1 MIPRLE
7 ELGSDVLR
15 HKHGD
20 LFNQPGLTNFV
31 GTVQVDV
38 DPIGIRSF
46 NFPPFANG
54 DGITASLFLN
64 GRYWPSLGKPVDIQW
79 FPDKVIRNAENDGIH
94 IKSTLVLPF
103 DFNAA
108 LIRIDVTNL
117 HYESRMVDIKL
128 GIASYVT
135 KALRPWNTPV
145 APAAFDIKTV
155 LEINPNADSHSH
167 HLVEL
172 DYSRNAIIHSAH
184 GSTATQIQGLVAPN
198 VKLSSRPAF
207 VSAGLDCNGGET
219 KTIWYLTVIGENVK
233 TLTAQFDG
241 IAADP
246 EAVMLS
252 VRSRWE
258 HEIEAIFTPDNEI
271 YSGHLPTLDTS
282 DEDIRRM
289 YHMGVLG
296 VTYFRRDNPASV
308 YGRAYD
314 TLMPK
319 HWQTVTFIW
328 DYHLSG
334 VVHALLDPKVMTKY
348 MDNWLKMDIHS
359 HFGTE
364 YLTGSPVGYWYS
376 ANDYAIIGLM
386 RDYLRWTG
394 DTAWLDK
401 PLTLHDGTV
410 KPVVEMLNYFA
421 HNYRQF
427 QTDSGLA
434 DYGGLN
440 NLLECVSTYIHEV
453 ASLNAA
459 NVFNLR
465 YASEIATFRGNSS
478 EAAILMDEA
487 NALLERVQLL
497 YADGKGFWNARYP
510 GNELVEVRHV
520 YDFLTVLNTIP
531 DALSQKQ
538 KQEMTRFFVNEL
550 QTPTWMRALSPF
562 DDNSMFSVRTDHQ
575 WNGSYPAW
583 PPMSALGLFNIGEQE
598 LAFNWMKGLAKSANQ
613 GPFGQ
618 AHFDESVMPLE
629 MGGSLKT
636 SAEIPY
642 INDWTCSSNGSWIKM
657 IIEGLFGVKAGLKS
671 IEAYPRFGGFD
682 QDAALRGL
690 KWQGKTY
697 DVTRNGLTLTSPSN

>member
-20 LFNQPGLTNFV
+20 LFNHPGLTNFI
-31 GTVQVDV
+31 GTVQVDI
-38 DPIGIRSF
+38 DPVGIRSV
-46 NFPPFANG
+46 NFPPFGTG

-64 GRYWPSLGKPVDIQW
+64 GRYWPSYGKPVDIQW
-79 FPDKVIRNAENDGIH
+79 FPDKMVRTAEHDGIL
-94 IKSTLVLPF
+94 IKSTMVLPF
-103 DFNAA
+103 GVNAA
-108 LIRIDVTNL
+108 LIRIDVTNQ
-117 HYESRMVDIKL
+117 HTESRVIDIKL
-128 GIASYVT
+128 GITSYIT
-135 KALRPWNTPV
+135 KAMRAWNTPT
-145 APAAFDIKTV
+145 APADFENKTE
-155 LEINPNADSHSH
+155 LEIQHGSPRKGNSMD
-167 HLVEL
+167 L
-172 DYSRNAIIHSAH
+172 DHSRNAIIHTASDESA
-184 GSTATQIQGLVAPN
+184 AQIQGLIAPS
-198 VKLSSRPAF
+198 VK
-207 VSAGLDCNGGET
+207 VSARPSFLATELECSGGET
-219 KTIWYLTVIGENVK
+219 KTIWYLTATGDDVK
-233 TLTAQFDG
+233 TVTSVFDG
-241 IAADP
+241 IANDP
-246 EAVMLS
+246 EGTMRK

-258 HEIEAIFTPDNEI
+258 HEIEAIFTPGNDV
-271 YSGHLPTLDTS
+271 YSGHLPILETS
-282 DEDIRRM
+282 DDELRRV
-289 YHMGVLG
+289 YHMGVMG

-319 HWQTVTFIW
+319 YWQTVTFIW

-348 MDNWLKMDIHS
+348 MDTWLKMDIHS

-376 ANDYAIIGLM
+376 VNDYALIALM

-401 PLTLHDGTV
+401 PQTLKDGTV
-410 KPVVEMLNYFA
+410 KPAAEMLNHFA

-434 DYGGLN
+434 NYGGLN

-465 YASEIATFRGNSS
+465 YAAEIASYKGNSN
-478 EAAILMDEA
+478 AAQTLIDEA
-487 NALLERVQLL
+487 NALLEKVQTL
-497 YADGKGFWNARYP
+497 YADGKGFWNARFP

-531 DALSQKQ
+531 DALSDKQ
-538 KQEMTRFFVNEL
+538 KKEITRFFVNEL
-550 QTPTWMRALSPF
+550 QTPTWMRALSPY

-583 PPMSALGLFNIGEQE
+583 PPMSALGLYNIDEHDI
-598 LAFNWMKGLAKSANQ
+598 AFNWLKGLAKTANQ

-618 AHFDESVMPLE
+618 AHFDEAVMPLE
-629 MGGSLKT
+629 SGGSLKV
-636 SAEIPY
+636 SADIPY
-642 INDWTCSSNGSWIKM
+642 INDWTCSSNGSWVKLF
-657 IIEGLFGVKAGLKS
+657 IEGVFGVKAGLNG
-671 IEAYPRFGGFD
+671 IEAIPKFSSFD
-682 QDAALRGL
+682 PNAALRGL
-690 KWQGKTY
+690 TWQGKTY
-697 DVTRNGLTLTSPSN
+697 DVTKNGLAQR

>member
-20 LFNQPGLTNFV
+20 LFNHPGLTNFI

-38 DPIGIRSF
+38 DPIGIRSI
-46 NFPPFANG
+46 NFPPFGNG

-64 GRYWPSLGKPVDIQW
+64 GRYWPSYGQPVDIQW
-79 FPDKVIRNAENDGIH
+79 FPDKIVRNAAFDGIY

-103 DFNAA
+103 DVNAA
-108 LIRIDVTNL
+108 LIRIDLTNK
-117 HYESRMVDIKL
+117 YDDSRTIDIKL
-128 GIASYVT
+128 GITSYIT
-135 KALRPWNTPV
+135 KAVRAWNTPT
-145 APAAFDIKTV
+145 APAEYAPK
-155 LEINPNADSHSH
+155 
-167 HLVEL
+167 VEL
-172 DYSRNAIIHSAH
+172 ELSGEASTHTTHDLDLDIGRNAIIHTAKE
-184 GSTATQIQGLVAPN
+184 STAAQIQGILAPSAQ
-198 VKLSSRPAF
+198 LSKRPSFIAT
-207 VSAGLDCNGGET
+207 SLELGGGDT
-219 KTIWYLTVIGENVK
+219 KTIWFITATGDDVK
-233 TLTAQFDG
+233 TVTEVYDS

-246 EAVMLS
+246 EAAMRK
-252 VRSRWE
+252 VRTRWE
-258 HEIEAIFTPDNEI
+258 QEIEAIFTPDNGV
-271 YSGHLPTLDTS
+271 YSGNLPTLETD
-282 DEDIRRM
+282 DAEIRRV

-319 HWQTVTFIW
+319 YWQTVTFIW

-334 VVHALLDPKVMTKY
+334 VVHSLLDPEVMTKY

-364 YLTGSPVGYWYS
+364 YLTGSPVGYWYGV
-376 ANDYAIIGLM
+376 NDYALVALM

-401 PLTLHDGTV
+401 PLTLKDGTV
-410 KPVVEMLNYFA
+410 KPAAEMLEHFA
-421 HNYRQF
+421 HNYKNF

-465 YASEIATFRGNSS
+465 YASEIATHKGNTS
-478 EAAILMDEA
+478 EAQALMDEA
-487 NALLERVQLL
+487 NALLERVQSL

-531 DALSQKQ
+531 DALSDKQ
-538 KQEMTRFFVNEL
+538 KKEITEFFVNEL
-550 QTPTWMRALSPF
+550 QTPTWMRALSPY

-583 PPMSALGLFNIGEQE
+583 PPMSALGLYNIGEHD
-598 LAFNWMKGLAKSANQ
+598 LAFNWLKGLAKTANQ

-618 AHFDESVMPLE
+618 AHFDENVMPLE
-629 MGGSLKT
+629 SGGSLKV
-636 SAEIPY
+636 SADIPY
-642 INDWTCSSNGSWIKM
+642 INDWTCSSNGSWVKL
-657 IIEGLFGVKAGLKS
+657 IIEGVFGVKAGLNS
-671 IEAYPRFGGFD
+671 IEANPKFGDFD
-682 QDAALRGL
+682 PNAALRGL
-690 KWQGKTY
+690 RWQGKTY
-697 DVTRNGLTLTSPSN
+697 DVTRDGLVER